1 MASTYSTSLKLT
13 LIGDGDQAG
22 IWGQTTNNNLGTLL
36 EQAITGVQAI
46 TMADANY
53 TLTNF
58 NGVVNEARNAV
69 LVVGGA
75 NNAVRDLIPPLVE
88 KLYTVVN
95 NTTGGYAIR
104 VIGATGTGVTIPNGT
119 ACLVYCDGTNFL
131 PGLSGTSGSFTV
143 NGAVTTTGNI
153 TTSGNVTASGNI
165 TASGNATATNFIGAG
180 ATLTSI
186 NASNIS
192 SGTIANART
201 TASSANGASTIVARD
216 SLGNFNGGI
225 ITGAALVGDGSNVS
239 NINATSISSGT
250 VATARIS
257 GSYTGITGVGNL
269 TAGTWSANAV
279 GAAYGG
285 TGRTSLTAG
294 NVILG
299 NGTSAVSFVAPG
311 TSGNYLRSNGSTWE
325 SAAPPGAEFSSGTRL
340 LFQQTSAPT
349 GWTKDTSYNEHAL
362 KITSGSVSSGGSVDF
377 TTAFASQT
385 PSGSV
390 SISSISGSAG
400 ATTLSTP
407 QIPSHSHPIFGN
419 GGFSPTFRLRLT
431 GDYVDTTTTS
441 TGAAGGGGSHTHP
454 FSFSSGSGTFSGNS
468 VTALQNSH
476 NHTQDAHNHTASS
489 SFSGT
494 AINLAVRYLDVI
506 TATKD

>member
-36 EQAITGVQAI
+36 EQAITGVQSI

-58 NGVVNEARNAV
+58 NGVLNEARNAV
-69 LVVGGA
+69 LVVGGV
-75 NNAVRDLIPPLVE
+75 NNAQRDLIPPLV
-88 KLYTVVN
+88 KKTYTVVN
-95 NTTGGYAIR
+95 NTTGGFAIR
-104 VIGATGTGVTIPNGT
+104 VIGASGTGVIVPNGT
-119 ACLVYCDGTNFL
+119 ACLVYCDGANFF
-131 PGLSGTSGSFTV
+131 PGLSGTSGNFSV
-143 NGAVTTTGNI
+143 NGVVSATGNV
-153 TTSGNVTASGNI
+153 TSSGNVIASGNV

-180 ATLTSI
+180 LTLTSI

-192 SGTIANART
+192 AGTIANART
-201 TASSANGASTIVARD
+201 TATNANSASTIVARD

-225 ITGAALVGDGSNVS
+225 ITGAFLVGDGSNVS

-257 GSYTGITGVGNL
+257 GSYTGITGVGNV
-269 TAGTWSANAV
+269 TTGTWSADAV
-279 GAAYGG
+279 SPIYGG

-299 NGTSAVSFVAPG
+299 NGTSGVNFVAPG
-311 TSGNYLRSNGSTWE
+311 TAGNYLRSNGSTWE
-325 SAAPPGAEFSSGTRL
+325 SAAPPGAEFSSGTRMT
-340 LFQQTSAPT
+340 FNQTSAPT
-349 GWTKDTSYNEHAL
+349 GWTKDISVNDAAFRL
-362 KITSGSVSSGGSVDF
+362 VSGAVGSGGSVDF

-385 PSGSV
+385 PTI

-407 QIPSHSHPIFGN
+407 QIPSHRHLVTNNVNNFINP
-419 GGFSPTFRLRLT
+419 PTIYAGAASSVDTADRNANT
-431 GDYVDTTTTS
+431 GDT
-441 TGAAGGGGSHTHP
+441 GGGGSHTHP
-454 FSFSSGSGTFSGNS
+454 FSFSSGSAT
-468 VTALQNSH
+468 
-476 NHTQDAHNHTASS
+476 SS
-489 SFSGT
+489 
-494 AINLAVRYLDVI
+494 AIDLAVKYVDLI
-506 TATKD
+506 IAQKN